1 MSGASGASEVSMGM
15 GSAIWTDFRVAT
27 SLVSAVVF
35 SFWWSGFWRRKMC
48 CFFFQ
53 IQYGKCMR
61 YLHTIRSLRWE
72 IAKQYNQRRRCT
84 GCTTAAALLARLFRL
99 AVLAIVAYFRG
110 SGSII
115 PKKCLTFNTP
125 QSKLADVVDCQQLK
139 AKQAL
144 CSFSRARLS
153 TKQLRYG
160 DSREGSTST
169 NVPLQHHG
177 TIAVVPYN

>member
-1 MSGASGASEVSMGM
+1 M

-48 CFFFQ
+48 CFFFSDTIWKMYAVSSHNTQ
-53 IQYGKCMR
+53 LALGDSKAIQP
-61 YLHTIRSLRWE
+61 
-72 IAKQYNQRRRCT
+72 AKTVHRLYN
-84 GCTTAAALLARLFRL
+84 GCGTVGAAVRL